1 MQNMKNQRSGNVPPQ
16 GSIAS
21 AIMNMNRQAQAGMQ
35 PSLQPQQINPLAS
48 AIIRMNNHAQGG
60 TMQAPRP
67 QYQNLMPFLS
77 GGGAL
82 GGFGGG
88 SPMMPS
94 YGFSS
99 AMNQGT
105 MQQRQAP
112 MPLMVGGN
120 NGPLSAP
127 QQQQF
132 NNFQSHQQQSP
143 QSAIQFLSRSGSR

>member
-1 MQNMKNQRSGNVPPQ
+1 MQNMKNQKSGNVPQQ

-21 AIMNMNRQAQAGMQ
+21 TMMNMNRQAQAGMQ

-48 AIIRMNNHAQGG
+48 AMISMNNQAQGG
-60 TMQAPRP
+60 TMQSPRP

-99 AMNQGT
+99 AMNQGP
-105 MQQRQAP
+105 MQQQQSP
-112 MPLMVGGN
+112 MPLMVGSN

-132 NNFQSHQQQSP
+132 NNFQNYQQQNP
-143 QSAIQFLSRSGSR
+143 QSAIQFPSRSGSR